1 MLFADAFTPD
11 QYVLLG
17 LLTLGTGLYL
27 RRGWKKGNVI
37 RSRKPLAEARESMRQ
52 AENTPQ
58 GIPKQAEENL
68 TEYTREIEGRVET
81 RIERLDQLI
90 VEADKEIARLEET
103 LETRRDT
110 TERSK
115 NSAGPDLVLHPQ
127 AREGSTEIRSDRAI
141 LAFFTAGYAPAE
153 IAILVS
159 RTEDDVRAILDQRE
173 AA

>member
-58 GIPKQAEENL
+58 GIAQQAETSL
-68 TEYTREIEGRVET
+68 AEYTREVEGRMET
-81 RIERLDQLI
+81 RIEVLDQLI
-90 VEADKEIARLEET
+90 VEADKEIARLEES
-103 LETRRDT
+103 LETRRET
-110 TERSK
+110 TEPSK
-115 NSAGPDLVLHPQ
+115 NSAGPDLILHPQ
-127 AREGSTEIRSDRAI
+127 AREDSTEIRSDRAI
-141 LAFFTAGYAPAE
+141 LAFSEAGYEPTE
-153 IAILVS
+153 IATLVS
-159 RTEDDVRAILDQRE
+159 RTEDDVQAILDQRK
-173 AA
+173 AS